1 MPNVELVDFML
12 LLFSLPLVPDDY
24 AMIRSKQLFLR
35 ARIGLAAEL
44 VASGSARQT
53 RADGS
58 LIELDENYQRLDRI
72 LSWMKP
78 YFAPRLFKVG
88 IASQDELLEDE
99 NGDVDDEDDD
109 DEWVGRALDQEKR
122 TQRAVDSSRISIE
135 GNIETL
141 QNAVNNIDSKISKL
155 EQLFGE
161 AIARE

>member
-1 MPNVELVDFML
+1 MSYVELVDFML

-99 NGDVDDEDDD
+99 NGDVDDE
-109 DEWVGRALDQEKR
+109 WVGRALDQEKR

-141 QNAVNNIDSKISKL
+141 QNAVSNIDSKISKL

>member
-1 MPNVELVDFML
+1 MRYITHSKYRNWSECDVRRILNCDIYRIYFL
-12 LLFSLPLVPDDY
+12 N
-24 AMIRSKQLFLR
+24 AMY
-35 ARIGLAAEL
+35 
-44 VASGSARQT
+44 VASACGV
-53 RADGS
+53 
-58 LIELDENYQRLDRI
+58 L
-72 LSWMKP
+72 MKP

-135 GNIETL
+135 RNIETL
-141 QNAVNNIDSKISKL
+141 QNAVSNIDSKISKL

>member
-12 LLFSLPLVPDDY
+12 LLFSLSLVPDDY

-88 IASQDELLEDE
+88 IASQDELM
-99 NGDVDDEDDD
+99 N
-109 DEWVGRALDQEKR
+109 
-122 TQRAVDSSRISIE
+122 
-135 GNIETL
+135 
-141 QNAVNNIDSKISKL
+141 
-155 EQLFGE
+155 F
-161 AIARE
+161 